1 VALTLPR
8 EKMSRGSSWFF
19 IMVMAAIALVFG
31 ALGVSH
37 HWGDRGS
44 NLFFFGAWCAAMLM
58 LFALGLQL
66 PLRIAGSRARAM
78 LYNAALAIGAVVV
91 VCLANVAMFRHDVYL
106 DATREAANT
115 PPPQFESVLDGLSS
129 DVSLTYFYNH
139 SDRNAID
146 AKELLTVAARQ
157 NPHFHFTAVDI
168 DKEPAK
174 ARAFGARA
182 YNTVVVEADGRRV
195 VVENSADL
203 TQMAFATLRALKKKV
218 DVICFVTGPGE
229 SVAEGP
235 PHFHYSHIETL
246 RGHETPGAGDLL
258 QGETD
263 GLDRLQLGLT
273 ALGYTVRAIALAK
286 LSAVPPD
293 CSVVAEVGPRHAY
306 APAEAA
312 LLSDYLA
319 GGGRLLAMID
329 PEFNLQGGLDDL
341 FGKLGL
347 ASDAA
352 SVIDPL
358 NHYGS
363 DDDKVAVPYY
373 PPHPITQ
380 RLALTIFPNT
390 RPIRVAAPPSG
401 VKTAILAASS
411 KDSFLRPV
419 SQTAG
424 AEPTGSDAQRGP
436 VPLAVA
442 VEGRWPGDAADQSK
456 PFRLVLVGNSN
467 FAANSYFPYVS
478 NGDLA
483 IEMVRWLAED
493 EARPAAKAQAFN
505 PAQQITLTRDQMR
518 SVFLAVEVLLPLSVI
533 LLGGAVWWKR
543 R

>member
-1 VALTLPR
+1 
-8 EKMSRGSSWFF
+8 MSRGFSWFF
-19 IMVMAAIALVFG
+19 ILVPAATALVFG
-31 ALGVSH
+31 ALGASH
-37 HWGDRGS
+37 HWGERGS
-44 NLFFFGAWCAAMLM
+44 NLLFFGSWCAAMLM

-78 LYNAALAIGAVVV
+78 LYNAALAIGAIVV

-146 AKELLTVAARQ
+146 AKDLLTVAARQ
-157 NPHFHFTAVDI
+157 NPHFHFFAVDI

-182 YNTVVVEADGRRV
+182 YNTAVVEADGRRV
-195 VVENSADL
+195 VVENTADL
-203 TQMAFATLRALKKKV
+203 AQMAFATLRVLKRKV
-218 DVICFVTGPGE
+218 DVVCLITGHGE
-229 SVAEGP
+229 SVPEGP
-235 PHFHYSHIETL
+235 PHFHYSHVETL

-258 QGETD
+258 QGDTD
-263 GLDRLQLGLT
+263 GLDRLQLALT
-273 ALGYTVRAIALAK
+273 TLGYTVRAIALTS

-293 CSVVAEVGPRHAY
+293 CSVVAEIGPRHAY

-319 GGGRLLAMID
+319 RGGRLLAMID
-329 PEFNLQGGLDDL
+329 PEFPLQGGLGDL
-341 FGKLGL
+341 FGTLGL
-347 ASDAA
+347 ASDPAT
-352 SVIDPL
+352 VIDPL

-363 DDDKVAVPYY
+363 DHDKVAVPYY
-373 PPHPITQ
+373 PPHQIT
-380 RLALTIFPNT
+380 RRIALTIFPNA
-390 RPIRVAAPPSG
+390 RPIRVGAAPPG
-401 VKTAILAASS
+401 VNTTILASSS
-411 KDSFLRPV
+411 KDSYLRPV
-419 SQTAG
+419 SQATAA
-424 AEPTGSDAQRGP
+424 AEPTGSDAPRGAA
-436 VPLAVA
+436 VLAVA
-442 VEGRWPGDAADQSK
+442 VEGRWPDGAADQTK

-483 IEMVRWLAED
+483 VEMVRWLAED
-493 EARPAAKAQAFN
+493 ETRPAAKPQSFS

-518 SVFLAVEVLLPLSVI
+518 TVFIAVEVLLPLSVM
-533 LLGGAVWWKR
+533 LLGGVVWWKR

>member
-1 VALTLPR
+1 
-8 EKMSRGSSWFF
+8 MSRGSSWFL
-19 IMVMAAIALVFG
+19 ILALAAIALVFG

-37 HWGDRGS
+37 HWDERGS
-44 NLFFFGAWCAAMLM
+44 NLLFFGSWCAAMLM

-66 PLRIAGSRARAM
+66 PMRIAGSRARAM
-78 LYNAALAIGAVVV
+78 LYNAALAIGAIAV

-146 AKELLTVAARQ
+146 AKDLLTVASRQ
-157 NPHFHFTAVDI
+157 NPHFHFSAVDI

-182 YNTVVVEADGRRV
+182 YNTVVVETEGRRV
-195 VVENSADL
+195 VVENTADL
-203 TQMAFATLRALKKKV
+203 TQMAFATLRVLKKKV
-218 DVICFVTGPGE
+218 DVICFVTGHGE

-273 ALGYTVRAIALAK
+273 ALGYTVRAILLTK

-319 GGGRLLAMID
+319 RGGRLLAMID
-329 PEFNLQGGLDDL
+329 PEFSLQGGLGDL
-341 FGKLGL
+341 FAKLGL
-347 ASDAA
+347 ASDPAT
-352 SVIDPL
+352 VIDPL

-363 DDDKVAVPYY
+363 DNDKVAIPYY
-373 PPHPITQ
+373 PPHPIT
-380 RLALTIFPNT
+380 RRMALTIFPNA
-390 RPIRVAAPPSG
+390 RPIRVEAAPPG
-401 VKTAILAASS
+401 INTTVLASSS
-411 KDSFLRPV
+411 KDSYLRPV
-419 SQTAG
+419 SQTPTPG
-424 AEPTGSDAQRGP
+424 TAEPTESNAPHGAAA
-436 VPLAVA
+436 LAVA
-442 VEGRWPGDAADQSK
+442 VEGRWPGSAADQTK

-483 IEMVRWLAED
+483 VEMVRWLADD
-493 EARPAAKAQAFN
+493 ETRPAAKPQSFN

-518 SVFLAVEVLLPLSVI
+518 TVFLAVEVLLPLSVM
-533 LLGGAVWWKR
+533 LLGGAVCWKR

>member
-1 VALTLPR
+1 
-8 EKMSRGSSWFF
+8 MSRGSSWFF
-19 IMVMAAIALVFG
+19 IMAFAAIALVFG
-31 ALGVSH
+31 TLGVSH
-37 HWGDRGS
+37 HWGERGS
-44 NLFFFGAWCAAMLM
+44 NLFFFGSWCAAMLM

-66 PLRIAGSRARAM
+66 PMRIAGSRARAM
-78 LYNAALAIGAVVV
+78 LYNTTLAIGAIAVVY
-91 VCLANVAMFRHDVYL
+91 LANVAMFRHDVYL

-146 AKELLTVAARQ
+146 AKDLLTVASRQ
-157 NPHFHFTAVDI
+157 NPHFHFYAVDI

-182 YNTVVVEADGRRV
+182 YNTVVVETDGRRV
-195 VVENSADL
+195 VVENTADL
-203 TQMAFATLRALKKKV
+203 IQIAFATLRVLKKKV
-218 DVICFVTGPGE
+218 DVVCFVTGHGE
-229 SVAEGP
+229 SVPEGP

-263 GLDRLQLGLT
+263 GLDRLQLGLM
-273 ALGYTVRAIALAK
+273 ALGYTVRAIVLTK
-286 LSAVPPD
+286 LSAVPPE
-293 CSVVAEVGPRHAY
+293 CSVVAEIGPRHAY
-306 APAEAA
+306 APAEAV

-329 PEFNLQGGLDDL
+329 PEFPLQGSLGDL
-341 FGKLGL
+341 FAKLGL
-347 ASDAA
+347 ASDQAI
-352 SVIDPL
+352 VVDPL

-380 RLALTIFPNT
+380 RIALTIFPNA
-390 RPIRVAAPPSG
+390 RPILVGAAPSG
-401 VKTAILAASS
+401 VNTTILASSS
-411 KDSFLRPV
+411 KDSYLRQV
-419 SQTAG
+419 SQTPGA
-424 AEPTGSDAQRGP
+424 AEPTGSDASHGAA
-436 VPLAVA
+436 VLAVA
-442 VEGRWPGDAADQSK
+442 VEGRWPDSAADQTK

-483 IEMVRWLAED
+483 VAMVRWLADD
-493 EARPAAKAQAFN
+493 ETRPAAKPQSFS
-505 PAQQITLTRDQMR
+505 PAQQIALTRDQMR
-518 SVFLAVEVLLPLSVI
+518 TVFLAVEVLLPLSVM